1 MAPPTSDA
9 GEGNA
14 TDGPGENRGSCP
26 AGWAGV
32 DCSACQSRDACPDIV
47 ADDGTRRRARAC
59 TNACLVPTAEE
70 TSRPSPF
77 GGDWEDGKVF
87 SCRCGGDA
95 RTDPYC
101 QFQKDTS
108 FLFHINGDV
117 NGERMDGTDVSKNA
131 GVKMHV
137 KEYAGIPNLGEDA
150 LPWNYEYAFAPAWDA
165 NFTQC
170 AWRVSACLEPL
181 PASEDCAIYECA
193 AGKVACPPADLPK
206 CPGRNAL
213 GCGRGPDSDKKYWQH
228 PCNPLVTPRDQGMT
242 FWCSLN
248 RTSGDAYGGGGG
260 RLCYWNQPGVIPS
273 FAVTCD
279 VGNCVYDDAGTGP
292 GGSGQDDFLQSACPA
307 TFTPPEFWTGDL
319 ITRIVMASVAVA
331 LIAAAAWYVR
341 LESRSLYS
349 VPAAAAFERVAALRA
364 GGMQAPSK
372 HARTPSA
379 VLGPRR
385 ARRRPASPGDP
396 EIVSEDPR
404 ASGSLGERVASSSAD
419 DPASDSRAPS
429 SSARARPV
437 VSWENVRVYATA
449 VTAANP
455 GGVVK
460 KILRGVSGHAGPGPS
475 LPSLPSSVDAPDDAR
490 SLSGILS
497 ISSSLRSGVF
507 AILGPSGAGKST
519 LLDFLAGR
527 TPKGQAARGT
537 VRVDGVRVSAKEM
550 RAISGYV
557 PQDDVLPGTSTVWE
571 HLLFNAVLRL
581 PEHTPREE
589 LYRCVVGWSN
599 ELGLGK
605 VAESRIGDQFTRGL
619 SGGEKRRVSI
629 AAALLTSP
637 AIMFLDEPTT
647 GLDSTNAAKVVDI
660 LAALGDQGVTVV
672 LSIHQPR
679 PDVFR
684 LLDRVLVM
692 SKMGDVVYCGASE
705 RAEAHFAA
713 LARPSDGES
722 GVNEA
727 RSQKRFLPE
736 GVNVAD
742 YVLDTVL
749 RSSDEDVRAMV
760 TAFRDSETCASDRAF
775 LASVA
780 ARAAG
785 GPTGAGR
792 FAFEKGGSKKTA
804 PFSKQLRLLCGRLL
818 RKLFR
823 HPFLIGVHFAAS
835 LATALGVGFV
845 FMHVGA
851 DQAGIQ
857 NRLGA
862 LFFVLLYLTLMSL
875 SSLPVWRED
884 RLLFLRERAD
894 GVYGVDAY
902 FASALLFDV
911 LPMRV
916 LPPFFF
922 GLTTYGMI
930 GLNEGTEVSL
940 VTFVLALVFT
950 NVCATCVC
958 MAIGA
963 AAKSV
968 AVANAIASLCFL
980 VATLFGGFLLNK
992 DQIPWYAR
1000 WVARLSFLN
1009 YGYEALV
1016 ANEFAKNPVTFTLTA
1031 AWNSS
1036 TLPDEVP
1043 VPGEKVLST
1052 FGFDSDRMVAD
1063 LTAVCVQAVAFALL
1077 CYLMLRNAEGGPWRA
1092 ALDWLGRRAVARDG
1106 DADGSRTTS
1115 RRRSLGDRDR
1125 SADTAPLL
1133 GFASE
1138 TLRGGFENDDAYS
1151 DEEEDDSA
1159 HTSASYL
1166 DVDEGGASHE
1176 GASPETTETRTGLP
1190 ELGVRGALTDIDEES
1205 SNSARGTGPGEPG
1218 DAEALV
1224 RGSLTSLS
1232 APFISRHA
1240 LSWEDVTCDLVGGR
1254 AILRGVSGVAGV
1266 DDAAFTTRNGP
1277 ARGQGL
1283 LGSESRESRADLFA
1297 ILGPSGAGKST
1308 LLDILAGRP
1317 SANRVVGG
1325 SIRVNGAVADAAAM
1339 RSLAGYV
1346 PQDDV
1351 LPGTSTVWE
1360 HLVFHAT
1367 LRIRGEGD
1375 GRGGAETSARIRSV
1389 VSDTMRSLGV
1399 DGVAHAFVGDEWT
1412 RGLSGGEKRRVS
1424 IATELLTSPAIMFLD
1439 EPTTGLDSTN
1449 AAKVVDILAALGEKG
1464 VTVVLSIHQP
1474 RPDVFRLLDRVLVMS
1489 ATGRAVYSGASER
1502 AEAHFASL
1510 GYAPPRPAGVN
1521 VADYVLDV
1529 VLRASDDDA
1538 ERMVRDFDA
1547 SAAAARDG
1555 AARARIAAQANL
1567 HGVGDGS
1574 DETGFGNR
1582 HARSS
1587 PCVPRKFRASF
1598 STQTRALWRRMARN
1612 VRRHP
1617 FLLALHFAASAA
1629 ASALIG
1635 AVFFAAGRDTG
1646 GIQNRMGSLF
1656 FILLYL
1662 TLMSLSSLP
1671 LWRED
1676 RALFLREKAAG
1687 AYDTVSYFVAVV
1699 VFDVLALRVLPPLFF
1714 ALVAYPAIGLHGFS
1728 RENNTESARSSFEA
1742 EGSSFETIDHGETVF
1757 TRVRCVCTF
1766 ALVLVLANVA
1776 ASALCMSVG
1785 IVAPSNA
1792 TANACGLLVLLVNLL
1807 CGGFFLNEQRDASG
1821 ATEESHAFSVVRLL
1835 IGASFVNRAFEALLI
1850 NEFLGAG
1857 TFEFTPKF
1865 KNGQSGGARS
1875 SISVDVAGDEVLRFF
1890 KFGDSTAVLISDL
1903 GALCG
1908 LAVGYVALAFAL
1920 LKWTTRRMGVD

>member
-1 MAPPTSDA
+1 
-9 GEGNA
+9 
-14 TDGPGENRGSCP
+14 
-26 AGWAGV
+26 V
-32 DCSACQSRDACPDIV
+32 DCSACQTRDACPDIV
-47 ADDGTRRRARAC
+47 AKDGSRKKAVAC

-70 TSRPSPF
+70 TSLPSPF
-77 GGDWEDGKVF
+77 GATWEDGKVF

-101 QFQKDTS
+101 QFQKDTT
-108 FLFHINGDV
+108 FLFHVADGESSRGDEKDTS
-117 NGERMDGTDVSKNA
+117 GVSR
-131 GVKMHV
+131 VKMHV

-150 LPWNYEYAFAPAWDA
+150 LPWNYEYAFAPVWDA

-170 AWRVSACLEPL
+170 AWRVSSCLEPL
-181 PASEDCAIYECA
+181 PATEDCAIYECA
-193 AGKVACPPADLPK
+193 AGKVQCPPADLPR
-206 CPGRNAL
+206 CPGRDAL
-213 GCGRGPDSDKKYWQH
+213 GCGRGPNTTKKYWQH

-248 RTSGDAYGGGGG
+248 RTSTDAYGGGGG
-260 RLCYWNQPGVIPS
+260 RLCYWNQQGVIPS

-279 VGNCVYDDAGTGP
+279 VGNCVYDGAG
-292 GGSGQDDFLQSACPA
+292 GGEESVKNACPA
-307 TFTPPEFWTGDL
+307 VFTPPEFWTGDL
-319 ITRIVMASVAVA
+319 ITRVVMAFVAVA
-331 LIAAAAWYVR
+331 LVFAAAWYVR
-341 LESRSLYS
+341 LESASLYS
-349 VPAAAAFERVAALRA
+349 VPAAAAFEHVAAMRA
-364 GGMQAPSK
+364 GGPRAPSK
-372 HARTPSA
+372 HVRTPSA
-379 VLGPRR
+379 VLGARR
-385 ARRRPASPGDP
+385 ARRASPERLRDP
-396 EIVSEDPR
+396 LEGERSRSDERVPLSEDADDSDDDARDP
-404 ASGSLGERVASSSAD
+404 SSA
-419 DPASDSRAPS
+419 SAPT
-429 SSARARPV
+429 ARARPV

-449 VTAANP
+449 VTASNP

-475 LPSLPSSVDAPDDAR
+475 EPLSRTRSVG
-490 SLSGILS
+490 SG
-497 ISSSLRSGVF
+497 SGVF

-527 TPKGQAARGT
+527 TPKGQASRGT

-571 HLLFNAVLRL
+571 HLLFNAMLRL
-581 PEHTPREE
+581 PERTPREE

-629 AAALLTSP
+629 ATALLTSP

-660 LAALGDQGVTVV
+660 LAALGDGGVTVV

-692 SKMGDVVYCGASE
+692 SKTGDVVYCGPSAS
-705 RAEAHFAA
+705 AEAHFAS
-713 LARPSDGES
+713 LARPSHLG
-722 GVNEA
+722 GGNA
-727 RSQKRFLPE
+727 RSARFLPE

-749 RSSDEDVRAMV
+749 RSSDEDVRSMV
-760 TAFRDSETCASDRAF
+760 TAFRGSETFESDRAF
-775 LASVA
+775 LLSVA

-785 GPTGAGR
+785 SQTPFPSGAR
-792 FAFEKGGSKKTA
+792 KKTA
-804 PFSKQLRLLCGRLL
+804 PFGKQLRLLCGRLL

-823 HPFLIGVHFAAS
+823 HPFLIGVHFLAS
-835 LATALGVGFV
+835 FSTALGVGFI
-845 FMHVGA
+845 FLHVGA

-902 FASALLFDV
+902 FISALLFDV

-922 GLTTYGMI
+922 GLTTYAMI

-940 VTFVLALVFT
+940 VTFVLTLVFT
-950 NVCATCVC
+950 NVCATCMC

-968 AVANAIASLCFL
+968 AVANAVASLCFL

-992 DQIPWYAR
+992 DQIPWYVK
-1000 WVARLSFLN
+1000 WVAKLSFLN

-1016 ANEFAKNPVTFTLTA
+1016 ANEFANNPTTFTLTA

-1052 FGFDSDRMVAD
+1052 FGFDSDRMFFD
-1063 LTAVCVQAVAFALL
+1063 ILAVCTQAVAFAAL
-1077 CYLMLRNAEGGPWRA
+1077 CYLMLRNAENGPWRA
-1092 ALDWLGRRAVARDG
+1092 AMDWLGRRAVARDG
-1106 DADGSRTTS
+1106 DAGS
-1115 RRRSLGDRDR
+1115 RRRSLDRERD
-1125 SADTAPLL
+1125 ANTAPLL
-1133 GFASE
+1133 GFAS
-1138 TLRGGFENDDAYS
+1138 GGDD
-1151 DEEEDDSA
+1151 DDDSVLGVA
-1159 HTSASYL
+1159 L
-1166 DVDEGGASHE
+1166 DVDEESSEDAS
-1176 GASPETTETRTGLP
+1176 SSMRFPK
-1190 ELGVRGALTDIDEES
+1190 RGNERLTDIDEES
-1205 SNSARGTGPGEPG
+1205 SVRGAPAALAALRDAETAEASVRFFDA
-1218 DAEALV
+1218 DAEAPF
-1224 RGSLTSLS
+1224 RA
-1232 APFISRHA
+1232 APFERHV

-1254 AILRGVSGVAGV
+1254 AILRGVSGIAGV
-1266 DDAAFTTRNGP
+1266 DEVDPRIGSTAHHASASTAADASPFGPFITSSFAGRTRT
-1277 ARGQGL
+1277 R
-1283 LGSESRESRADLFA
+1283 RAALFA

-1325 SIRVNGAVADAAAM
+1325 TIRVNGVVADAAAM
-1339 RSLAGYV
+1339 RGLAGYV

-1360 HLVFHAT
+1360 HLTFHAT
-1367 LRIRGEGD
+1367 LRIKRDGGNRSTSTRGAD
-1375 GRGGAETSARIRSV
+1375 DFNARIRSI
-1389 VSDTMRSLGV
+1389 VSNTMRSLGV

-1449 AAKVVDILAALGEKG
+1449 AAKVVDILAALGDGG

-1474 RPDVFRLLDRVLVMS
+1474 RPDVFRLLDRILVMS
-1489 ATGRAVYSGASER
+1489 GTGRAVYSGASNS
-1502 AEAHFASL
+1502 AEAHFESL
-1510 GYAPPRPAGVN
+1510 GYAPPRPEGVN

-1529 VLRASDDDA
+1529 VLRASDDEA
-1538 ERMVRDFDA
+1538 QRMVLDFDA
-1547 SAAAARDG
+1547 SAAAARD
-1555 AARARIAAQANL
+1555 ATARARIAA
-1567 HGVGDGS
+1567 V
-1574 DETGFGNR
+1574 
-1582 HARSS
+1582 HAESGTTLPRT
-1587 PCVPRKFRASF
+1587 RKFRASF
-1598 STQTRALWRRMARN
+1598 ATQTKVLWGRVAKN

-1617 FLLALHFAASAA
+1617 FLIALHFLATATASVFV
-1629 ASALIG
+1629 G
-1635 AVFFAAGRDTG
+1635 AVFRSAGRDTG

-1671 LWRED
+1671 VWRED

-1687 AYDTVSYFVAVV
+1687 AYDTASYFVTVV

-1714 ALVAYPAIGLHGFS
+1714 ALVAYPAIGLRGFS
-1728 RENNTESARSSFEA
+1728 EDADPTPVL
-1742 EGSSFETIDHGETVF
+1742 TL
-1757 TRVRCVCTF
+1757 VRCVCVF
-1766 ALVLVLANVA
+1766 VIVLVLVNVA
-1776 ASALCMSVG
+1776 ASALCMAIG

-1792 TANACGLLVLLVNLL
+1792 TANACGLLCLLVNVL
-1807 CGGFFLNEQRDASG
+1807 CGGFFLNEQTGVGNETQTSFNPTRILTG
-1821 ATEESHAFSVVRLL
+1821 F
-1835 IGASFVNRAFEALLI
+1835 SFVNRAFEALLI
-1850 NEFLGAG
+1850 NEFLDAG
-1857 TFEFTPKF
+1857 VFEFTPKF
-1865 KNGQSGGARS
+1865 KNAGAGGDKRS
-1875 SISVDVAGDEVLRFF
+1875 SISVDVDGDEVLRFF
-1890 KFGDSTAVLISDL
+1890 KFGDSNATLVSDL
-1903 GALCG
+1903 SALCG
-1908 LAVGYVALAFAL
+1908 LALGYVALAFFL

>member
-1 MAPPTSDA
+1 MTPHPHPAECRTAYDLNDPPCKHNTSLWTALSPHPANCAHCVAPTAPQSSDG
-9 GEGNA
+9 GEGNESRVS
-14 TDGPGENRGSCP
+14 GEDRGSCP

-32 DCSACQSRDACPDIV
+32 DCSACQTRDACPDIV
-47 ADDGTRRRARAC
+47 AADGSRRKAVAC

-70 TSRPSPF
+70 TSHPSPF
-77 GGDWEDGKVF
+77 GADWEDGKVF

-101 QFQKDTS
+101 QFQKDTT
-108 FLFHINGDV
+108 FLFHVADGDV
-117 NGERMDGTDVSKNA
+117 SRGDEKDKGAQR
-131 GVKMHV
+131 VKMHV

-150 LPWNYEYAFAPAWDA
+150 LPWQYEYAFAPVWDA

-170 AWRVSACLEPL
+170 AWRVSSCPEPL

-193 AGKVACPPADLPK
+193 AGKVACPPADLPR
-206 CPGRNAL
+206 CPGRDAL
-213 GCGRGPDSDKKYWQH
+213 GCGRGPNTTKKYWQH

-248 RTSGDAYGGGGG
+248 RTSEDAYGGGGG
-260 RLCYWNQPGVIPS
+260 RLCYWTQQGVIPS

-279 VGNCVYDDAGTGP
+279 VGNCVYAGA
-292 GGSGQDDFLQSACPA
+292 GSGDASIKNHCPA
-307 TFTPPEFWTGDL
+307 AFTPPEFWTGDL
-319 ITRIVMASVAVA
+319 ITRVVMAFVAVA
-331 LIAAAAWYVR
+331 LVFAAAWYVR
-341 LESRSLYS
+341 LESASLYS
-349 VPAAAAFERVAALRA
+349 VPAAAAFEHVAAMRA
-364 GGMQAPSK
+364 GGPRAPSK
-372 HARTPSA
+372 HVRTPSA
-379 VLGPRR
+379 VLGARR
-385 ARRRPASPGDP
+385 ARRASPESLEGVPSRSRSDERVP
-396 EIVSEDPR
+396 SSEDADDSDDDARDP
-404 ASGSLGERVASSSAD
+404 SSSSA
-419 DPASDSRAPS
+419 PTS
-429 SSARARPV
+429 RARPV

-449 VTAANP
+449 VTASNP

-475 LPSLPSSVDAPDDAR
+475 DASRTRSVG
-490 SLSGILS
+490 SGS
-497 ISSSLRSGVF
+497 GSGVF

-527 TPKGQAARGT
+527 TPKGQASRGT

-571 HLLFNAVLRL
+571 HLLFNAMLRL
-581 PEHTPREE
+581 PERTPREE

-629 AAALLTSP
+629 ATALLTSP

-660 LAALGDQGVTVV
+660 LAALGDDGVTVV

-684 LLDRVLVM
+684 LLDRILVM
-692 SKMGDVVYCGASE
+692 SKTGDVVYCGPSAS
-705 RAEAHFAA
+705 AEAHFAS
-713 LARPSDGES
+713 LARPNHLG
-722 GVNEA
+722 GGNA
-727 RSQKRFLPE
+727 RSARFLPE

-749 RSSDEDVRAMV
+749 RSSDEDVRSMV
-760 TAFRDSETCASDRAF
+760 TAFRGSETFASDRAF

-785 GPTGAGR
+785 APAPFPSGAR
-792 FAFEKGGSKKTA
+792 KKTA
-804 PFSKQLRLLCGRLL
+804 PFGKQLRLLCGRLL

-823 HPFLIGVHFAAS
+823 HPFLIGVHFLAS
-835 LATALGVGFV
+835 FSTALGVGFI
-845 FMHVGA
+845 FLRVGA

-894 GVYGVDAY
+894 GAYGVDAY
-902 FASALLFDV
+902 FISALLFDV

-922 GLTTYGMI
+922 GLTTYAMI

-940 VTFVLALVFT
+940 VTFVLTLVFT
-950 NVCATCVC
+950 NVCATCMC

-968 AVANAIASLCFL
+968 AVANAVASLCFL

-1000 WVARLSFLN
+1000 WVAKLSFLN

-1016 ANEFAKNPVTFTLTA
+1016 ANEFANNPTTFTLTA

-1063 LTAVCVQAVAFALL
+1063 ILAVCTQAVAFATL

-1092 ALDWLGRRAVARDG
+1092 AMDWLGRRAVARDG
-1106 DADGSRTTS
+1106 DAGS
-1115 RRRSLGDRDR
+1115 RRRSLDRERD
-1125 SADTAPLL
+1125 ANTAPLL
-1133 GFASE
+1133 GFAS
-1138 TLRGGFENDDAYS
+1138 GGDDDDDAVLGV
-1151 DEEEDDSA
+1151 A
-1159 HTSASYL
+1159 L
-1166 DVDEGGASHE
+1166 DVDEESPASQ
-1176 GASPETTETRTGLP
+1176 ASSATSFRE
-1190 ELGVRGALTDIDEES
+1190 RGNGRLTDIDEES
-1205 SNSARGTGPGEPG
+1205 SVRGAPAALAALRDAETADERPYGFVDD
-1218 DAEALV
+1218 DAEA
-1224 RGSLTSLS
+1224 
-1232 APFISRHA
+1232 PFEKKRHV
-1240 LSWEDVTCDLVGGR
+1240 LSWEDVSCDLVGGR
-1254 AILRGVSGVAGV
+1254 AILRGVSGIAGV
-1266 DDAAFTTRNGP
+1266 NELDP
-1277 ARGQGL
+1277 
-1283 LGSESRESRADLFA
+1283 LGSTAHHASTSTAAEKNASPFGPFESSVVGTRTQTRRADLFA

-1325 SIRVNGAVADAAAM
+1325 TIRVNGAVADAAAM
-1339 RSLAGYV
+1339 RGLAGYV

-1360 HLVFHAT
+1360 HLTFHAT
-1367 LRIRGEGD
+1367 LRIKRKKNGGD
-1375 GRGGAETSARIRSV
+1375 RSTRGGDDDFNARVRSV
-1389 VSDTMRSLGV
+1389 VSNTMRSLGV

-1449 AAKVVDILAALGEKG
+1449 AAKVVDILAALGDDG

-1474 RPDVFRLLDRVLVMS
+1474 RPDVFRLLDRILVMS
-1489 ATGRAVYSGASER
+1489 GTGRAVYSGASNS
-1502 AEAHFASL
+1502 AEAHFESL
-1510 GYAPPRPAGVN
+1510 GYAPPRPEGVN

-1529 VLRASDDDA
+1529 VLRASDDEA
-1538 ERMVRDFDA
+1538 KRMVNDFDA
-1547 SAAAARDG
+1547 SAAAARD
-1555 AARARIAAQANL
+1555 ATARARIAAM
-1567 HGVGDGS
+1567 
-1574 DETGFGNR
+1574 
-1582 HARSS
+1582 HAEL
-1587 PCVPRKFRASF
+1587 PRTLKFKASF
-1598 STQTRALWRRMARN
+1598 ATQTKALWGRVAKN

-1617 FLLALHFAASAA
+1617 FLIALHFLATATASVFV
-1629 ASALIG
+1629 G
-1635 AVFFAAGRDTG
+1635 AVFRSAGRDTG

-1656 FILLYL
+1656 FVLLYL

-1671 LWRED
+1671 VWRED

-1687 AYDTVSYFVAVV
+1687 AYDTASYFVTVV

-1714 ALVAYPAIGLHGFS
+1714 ALVAYPMIGLHGFS
-1728 RENNTESARSSFEA
+1728 ENA
-1742 EGSSFETIDHGETVF
+1742 ETPFPTL
-1757 TRVRCVCTF
+1757 VRCVCVFT
-1766 ALVLVLANVA
+1766 LVLVLVNVA
-1776 ASALCMSVG
+1776 ASALCMAIG

-1792 TANACGLLVLLVNLL
+1792 TANACGLLALLVNVL
-1807 CGGFFLNEQRDASG
+1807 CGGFFLNEQRDVSSEDG
-1821 ATEESHAFSVVRLL
+1821 DDEPFSSFSPTRLL
-1835 IGASFVNRAFEALLI
+1835 TGASFVNRAFEALLI
-1850 NEFLGAG
+1850 NEFLDAG

-1865 KNGQSGGARS
+1865 KNGRGGDARS
-1875 SISVDVAGDEVLRFF
+1875 SISVDVDGDEVLRFF
-1890 KFGDSTAVLISDL
+1890 KFGDSNAVLVSDL

-1908 LAVGYVALAFAL
+1908 LALGYVALAFAL

>member
-1 MAPPTSDA
+1 M
-9 GEGNA
+9 
-14 TDGPGENRGSCP
+14 
-26 AGWAGV
+26 
-32 DCSACQSRDACPDIV
+32 
-47 ADDGTRRRARAC
+47 
-59 TNACLVPTAEE
+59 PTAEE

-101 QFQKDTS
+101 QLQKDTT
-108 FLFHINGDV
+108 FLFHVTD
-117 NGERMDGTDVSKNA
+117 GERKTFLGGDDAPRVH
-131 GVKMHV
+131 MHV
-137 KEYAGIPNLGEDA
+137 KEYAGIPNQGEAA
-150 LPWNYEYAFAPAWDA
+150 LPWNYEYAFAPVWDA

-170 AWRVSACLEPL
+170 AWRVSSCLEPL
-181 PASEDCAIYECA
+181 PADEDCAIYECA
-193 AGKVACPPADLPK
+193 AGEVACPPADLPK
-206 CPGRNAL
+206 CPGRNAF
-213 GCGRGPDSDKKYWQH
+213 GCGLGPDGHKKYWQH
-228 PCNPLVTPRDQGMT
+228 PCNPLVTPRDQGVT

-248 RTSGDAYGGGGG
+248 RTSADAYGGGEG

-273 FAVTCD
+273 FAVTCV
-279 VGNCVYDDAGTGP
+279 VGNCVYDGEASEGTG
-292 GGSGQDDFLQSACPA
+292 GDALRSACPA
-307 TFTPPEFWTGDL
+307 VFTPPEFWTGDR
-319 ITRIVMASVAVA
+319 ITRVCMASVAVA
-331 LIAAAAWYVR
+331 LVAAAALYVR
-341 LESRSLYS
+341 LESRSPYS
-349 VPAAAAFERVAALRA
+349 VSAAAAFERVAGPRSGEPL
-364 GGMQAPSK
+364 APAA

-379 VLGPRR
+379 VLGSRR
-385 ARRRPASPGDP
+385 ARRGVRDLPDPLDSGEDSGDPAPVAAGEGLSSPASAG
-396 EIVSEDPR
+396 R
-404 ASGSLGERVASSSAD
+404 SA
-419 DPASDSRAPS
+419 
-429 SSARARPV
+429 ARLRPV

-475 LPSLPSSVDAPDDAR
+475 ESSVDAPENSRGRAGTR
-490 SLSGILS
+490 SASRGG
-497 ISSSLRSGVF
+497 SGVF

-537 VRVDGVRVSAKEM
+537 VRVDGARVSAKEM

-571 HLLFNAVLRL
+571 HLLFHATLRL
-581 PEHTPREE
+581 PEQTPREE

-637 AIMFLDEPTT
+637 SIMFLDEPTT

-660 LAALGDQGVTVV
+660 LAALGETGVTVV

-692 SKMGDVVYCGASE
+692 SKTGDVVYCGASA
-705 RAEAHFAA
+705 RAEAHFAS
-713 LARPSDGES
+713 LVRPSE
-722 GVNEA
+722 GVLGGA
-727 RSQKRFLPE
+727 RNDFLPE

-775 LASVA
+775 LASVV

-785 GPTGAGR
+785 RSGTHTPLASRASGR
-792 FAFEKGGSKKTA
+792 GSKTMA

-823 HPFLIGVHFAAS
+823 HPFLIGVHFLAS
-835 LATALGVGFV
+835 FVTALGVGFI
-845 FMHVGA
+845 FMNVGA

-922 GLTTYGMI
+922 GLTTYAMI

-940 VTFVLALVFT
+940 VTFVLTLVFT
-950 NVCATCVC
+950 NVCATCMC

-968 AVANAIASLCFL
+968 AVANAVASLCFL

-1000 WVARLSFLN
+1000 WVARVSFLN

-1063 LTAVCVQAVAFALL
+1063 ILAVCAQAAAFATL
-1077 CYLMLRNAEGGPWRA
+1077 CYLMLRNAENGPWRA
-1092 ALDWLGRRAVARDG
+1092 ALDWLGRRAVVRDG
-1106 DADGSRTTS
+1106 DAGS
-1115 RRRSLGDRDR
+1115 RRRSLDRLR
-1125 SADTAPLL
+1125 RADTAPLL
-1133 GFASE
+1133 GSGSDIE
-1138 TLRGGFENDDAYS
+1138 RGGDDDA
-1151 DEEEDDSA
+1151 EEDDSEDSETA
-1159 HTSASYL
+1159 GVAL
-1166 DVDEGGASHE
+1166 DVEIPTV
-1176 GASPETTETRTGLP
+1176 PEENGEPAPRFPGRDAGRLAD
-1190 ELGVRGALTDIDEES
+1190 GDEEC
-1205 SNSARGTGPGEPG
+1205 SARGAPAALAALRGAARETEAAGAG
-1218 DAEALV
+1218 DVRIAETDV
-1224 RGSLTSLS
+1224 
-1232 APFISRHA
+1232 PFKRHV

-1254 AILRGVSGVAGV
+1254 AILRGVSGIAGV
-1266 DDAAFTTRNGP
+1266 DDAAGPERDGTHASTSAAEDASPFGLFESSRASPPRPRNG
-1277 ARGQGL
+1277 R
-1283 LGSESRESRADLFA
+1283 RADLFA

-1317 SANRVVGG
+1317 SANRAVGG
-1325 SIRVNGAVADAAAM
+1325 SVRVNGSVVDAAAM
-1339 RSLAGYV
+1339 RGLAGYV

-1360 HLVFHAT
+1360 HLAFHAT
-1367 LRIRGEGD
+1367 LRIRPEGHR
-1375 GRGGAETSARIRSV
+1375 RGAAGDARIRSA
-1389 VSDTMRSLGV
+1389 VSAVARSLGL

-1424 IATELLTSPAIMFLD
+1424 IATELLTSPPIMFLD

-1449 AAKVVDILAALGEKG
+1449 AAKVVDILAALGETG

-1489 ATGRAVYSGASER
+1489 STGRAVYCGASAR

-1510 GYAPPRPAGVN
+1510 GYAPTRPEGVN

-1529 VLRASDDDA
+1529 VLRASESEA
-1538 ERMVRDFDA
+1538 ERMTRDFDA
-1547 SAAAARDG
+1547 SAAAALD
-1555 AARARIAAQANL
+1555 ATARARIAAMHASPFENVSAPRL
-1567 HGVGDGS
+1567 G
-1574 DETGFGNR
+1574 T
-1582 HARSS
+1582 HART
-1587 PCVPRKFRASF
+1587 FRASF
-1598 STQTRALWRRMARN
+1598 GTQTRALWRRMAKN

-1617 FLLALHFAASAA
+1617 FLLALHFFATACASAA
-1629 ASALIG
+1629 IG
-1635 AVFFAAGRDTG
+1635 FVFRHAGRDTG
-1646 GIQNRMGSLF
+1646 GIQNRMGALF
-1656 FILLYL
+1656 FTLLYL

-1671 LWRED
+1671 VWRED
-1676 RALFLREKAAG
+1676 RLLFLREKAAG
-1687 AYDTVSYFVAVV
+1687 AYDTASYFVAVV

-1714 ALVAYPAIGLHGFS
+1714 ALVAYPMIGLHGFS
-1728 RENNTESARSSFEA
+1728 SSTASSTEA
-1742 EGSSFETIDHGETVF
+1742 EGDASVF
-1757 TRVRCVCTF
+1757 TLVRCVCTF

-1785 IVAPSNA
+1785 IVTPSNA

-1821 ATEESHAFSVVRLL
+1821 AAHRETGGFSSFSAVRLL
-1835 IGASFVNRAFEALLI
+1835 SGASFVNRAFEALLI

-1875 SISVDVAGDEVLRFF
+1875 SISVDVTGDEVLRFF
-1890 KFGDSTAVLISDL
+1890 KFGDSTAVLISDVSTL
-1903 GALCG
+1903 AG

>member
-1 MAPPTSDA
+1 
-9 GEGNA
+9 
-14 TDGPGENRGSCP
+14 
-26 AGWAGV
+26 
-32 DCSACQSRDACPDIV
+32 
-47 ADDGTRRRARAC
+47 
-59 TNACLVPTAEE
+59 
-70 TSRPSPF
+70 
-77 GGDWEDGKVF
+77 
-87 SCRCGGDA
+87 
-95 RTDPYC
+95 
-101 QFQKDTS
+101 
-108 FLFHINGDV
+108 
-117 NGERMDGTDVSKNA
+117 
-131 GVKMHV
+131 
-137 KEYAGIPNLGEDA
+137 
-150 LPWNYEYAFAPAWDA
+150 
-165 NFTQC
+165 
-170 AWRVSACLEPL
+170 
-181 PASEDCAIYECA
+181 
-193 AGKVACPPADLPK
+193 
-206 CPGRNAL
+206 
-213 GCGRGPDSDKKYWQH
+213 
-228 PCNPLVTPRDQGMT
+228 
-242 FWCSLN
+242 
-248 RTSGDAYGGGGG
+248 
-260 RLCYWNQPGVIPS
+260 
-273 FAVTCD
+273 
-279 VGNCVYDDAGTGP
+279 
-292 GGSGQDDFLQSACPA
+292 
-307 TFTPPEFWTGDL
+307 
-319 ITRIVMASVAVA
+319 
-331 LIAAAAWYVR
+331 
-341 LESRSLYS
+341 
-349 VPAAAAFERVAALRA
+349 
-364 GGMQAPSK
+364 
-372 HARTPSA
+372 
-379 VLGPRR
+379 
-385 ARRRPASPGDP
+385 
-396 EIVSEDPR
+396 
-404 ASGSLGERVASSSAD
+404 
-419 DPASDSRAPS
+419 
-429 SSARARPV
+429 
-437 VSWENVRVYATA
+437 
-449 VTAANP
+449 
-455 GGVVK
+455 
-460 KILRGVSGHAGPGPS
+460 
-475 LPSLPSSVDAPDDAR
+475 
-490 SLSGILS
+490 
-497 ISSSLRSGVF
+497 
-507 AILGPSGAGKST
+507 
-519 LLDFLAGR
+519 
-527 TPKGQAARGT
+527 
-537 VRVDGVRVSAKEM
+537 
-550 RAISGYV
+550 
-557 PQDDVLPGTSTVWE
+557 
-571 HLLFNAVLRL
+571 
-581 PEHTPREE
+581 
-589 LYRCVVGWSN
+589 
-599 ELGLGK
+599 
-605 VAESRIGDQFTRGL
+605 
-619 SGGEKRRVSI
+619 
-629 AAALLTSP
+629 
-637 AIMFLDEPTT
+637 
-647 GLDSTNAAKVVDI
+647 
-660 LAALGDQGVTVV
+660 
-672 LSIHQPR
+672 
-679 PDVFR
+679 
-684 LLDRVLVM
+684 
-692 SKMGDVVYCGASE
+692 
-705 RAEAHFAA
+705 
-713 LARPSDGES
+713 
-722 GVNEA
+722 
-727 RSQKRFLPE
+727 
-736 GVNVAD
+736 
-742 YVLDTVL
+742 
-749 RSSDEDVRAMV
+749 
-760 TAFRDSETCASDRAF
+760 
-775 LASVA
+775 
-780 ARAAG
+780 
-785 GPTGAGR
+785 
-792 FAFEKGGSKKTA
+792 
-804 PFSKQLRLLCGRLL
+804 
-818 RKLFR
+818 
-823 HPFLIGVHFAAS
+823 
-835 LATALGVGFV
+835 
-845 FMHVGA
+845 
-851 DQAGIQ
+851 
-857 NRLGA
+857 
-862 LFFVLLYLTLMSL
+862 
-875 SSLPVWRED
+875 
-884 RLLFLRERAD
+884 
-894 GVYGVDAY
+894 
-902 FASALLFDV
+902 
-911 LPMRV
+911 
-916 LPPFFF
+916 
-922 GLTTYGMI
+922 
-930 GLNEGTEVSL
+930 
-940 VTFVLALVFT
+940 
-950 NVCATCVC
+950 
-958 MAIGA
+958 
-963 AAKSV
+963 
-968 AVANAIASLCFL
+968 
-980 VATLFGGFLLNK
+980 
-992 DQIPWYAR
+992 
-1000 WVARLSFLN
+1000 
-1009 YGYEALV
+1009 
-1016 ANEFAKNPVTFTLTA
+1016 
-1031 AWNSS
+1031 
-1036 TLPDEVP
+1036 LPDEVP

>member
-1 MAPPTSDA
+1 M
-9 GEGNA
+9 
-14 TDGPGENRGSCP
+14 
-26 AGWAGV
+26 
-32 DCSACQSRDACPDIV
+32 
-47 ADDGTRRRARAC
+47 AC

-101 QFQKDTS
+101 QFQKDTT
-108 FLFHINGDV
+108 FLFHVAD
-117 NGERMDGTDVSKNA
+117 GERRGGETSSRA
-131 GVKMHV
+131 LVKMHV

-150 LPWNYEYAFAPAWDA
+150 LPWNYEYAFAPVWDA

-170 AWRVSACLEPL
+170 AWRVSSCLEPL
-181 PASEDCAIYECA
+181 PADEDCAIYECA
-193 AGKVACPPADLPK
+193 AGEVACPPADLPR
-206 CPGRNAL
+206 CPGRNAF
-213 GCGRGPDSDKKYWQH
+213 GCGRGPGGTTKNYWQH

-248 RTSGDAYGGGGG
+248 RTSSDAYGGGGG

-279 VGNCVYDDAGTGP
+279 VGNCVYDGAGTGE
-292 GGSGQDDFLQSACPA
+292 DAAVVNACPA
-307 TFTPPEFWTGDL
+307 VYVPPEFWTGNL

-331 LIAAAAWYVR
+331 LVAAAAAYVR
-341 LESRSLYS
+341 LESRSPYS
-349 VPAAAAFERVAALRA
+349 VTAAAAFDEVAGLRSRA
-364 GGMQAPSK
+364 SRSGEPLTPSK
-372 HARTPSA
+372 HVRTPSA

-385 ARRRPASPGDP
+385 ARVRGPPDPPDPPDPRSGLREDAREHPAPVAARGPSSPA
-396 EIVSEDPR
+396 R
-404 ASGSLGERVASSSAD
+404 ASGSA
-419 DPASDSRAPS
+419 
-429 SSARARPV
+429 ARIPPV

-460 KILRGVSGHAGPGPS
+460 KILRGVSGHAGPG
-475 LPSLPSSVDAPDDAR
+475 R
-490 SLSGILS
+490 SES
-497 ISSSLRSGVF
+497 SGVF

-537 VRVDGVRVSAKEM
+537 VRVDGTRVAAKEM

-571 HLLFNAVLRL
+571 HLLFHAMLRL
-581 PEHTPREE
+581 PERTPREE
-589 LYRCVVGWSN
+589 LYRCVVGWAN

-629 AAALLTSP
+629 ATALLTSP
-637 AIMFLDEPTT
+637 SIMFLDEPTT

-660 LAALGDQGVTVV
+660 LAALGDTGVTVV

-692 SKMGDVVYCGASE
+692 SKTGDVVYCGASAS
-705 RAEAHFAA
+705 AEAHFAS
-713 LARPSDGES
+713 LVRPTDGGFGGARD
-722 GVNEA
+722 EA
-727 RSQKRFLPE
+727 RSARFLPE

-760 TAFRDSETCASDRAF
+760 TAFRDSETRASDRAF
-775 LASVA
+775 LASLT

-785 GPTGAGR
+785 RGDTRAPLGSRVFFSGR
-792 FAFEKGGSKKTA
+792 GSKTTA

-823 HPFLIGVHFAAS
+823 HPFLIGVHFLAS
-835 LATALGVGFV
+835 FTTALGVGFI
-845 FMHVGA
+845 FMRVGA

-884 RLLFLRERAD
+884 RLLFLRERND

-922 GLTTYGMI
+922 GLTTYAMI

-940 VTFVLALVFT
+940 VTFVLVLVFT
-950 NVCATCVC
+950 NVCATCMC

-968 AVANAIASLCFL
+968 AVANAVASLCFL

-1063 LTAVCVQAVAFALL
+1063 ILAVCAQAAAFALL

-1092 ALDWLGRRAVARDG
+1092 ALDWLGRRAVARDA
-1106 DADGSRTTS
+1106 DAYEYSAS
-1115 RRRSLGDRDR
+1115 RRRSLDRRR
-1125 SADTAPLL
+1125 SADAAPLL
-1133 GFASE
+1133 GAGGDGSASDDDSLAEDGSDSE
-1138 TLRGGFENDDAYS
+1138 TAVVS
-1151 DEEEDDSA
+1151 
-1159 HTSASYL
+1159 L
-1166 DVDEGGASHE
+1166 DVELPAPREASGRDRE
-1176 GASPETTETRTGLP
+1176 ARFPERGTGRLAD
-1190 ELGVRGALTDIDEES
+1190 VDEES
-1205 SNSARGTGPGEPG
+1205 SAALETETAG
-1218 DAEALV
+1218 DFSNVAFRTE
-1224 RGSLTSLS
+1224 
-1232 APFISRHA
+1232 APFERHV

-1266 DDAAFTTRNGP
+1266 ASADASPFGPVESPRN
-1277 ARGQGL
+1277 RD
-1283 LGSESRESRADLFA
+1283 RRRADLFA

-1325 SIRVNGAVADAAAM
+1325 SIRVNGVVADAAAM
-1339 RSLAGYV
+1339 RGLAGYV

-1360 HLVFHAT
+1360 HLLFHAT
-1367 LRIRGEGD
+1367 LRVPREGD
-1375 GRGGAETSARIRSV
+1375 GRGAAGDARIRSV
-1389 VSDTMRSLGV
+1389 VSDTMRSLGL

-1424 IATELLTSPAIMFLD
+1424 IATALLTSPSIMFLD

-1449 AAKVVDILAALGEKG
+1449 AAKVVDILAALGDTG

-1474 RPDVFRLLDRVLVMS
+1474 RPDVFRLLDRILVMS
-1489 ATGRAVYSGASER
+1489 GTGRAVYSGASAS

-1529 VLRASDDDA
+1529 VLRASDGEA
-1538 ERMVRDFDA
+1538 ERMVNDFDA
-1547 SAAAARDG
+1547 SAAAALD
-1555 AARARIAAQANL
+1555 ATARARIAATRATRDVE
-1567 HGVGDGS
+1567 GVS
-1574 DETGFGNR
+1574 E
-1582 HARSS
+1582 
-1587 PCVPRKFRASF
+1587 PPRFSRLPRAKKFRASF
-1598 STQTRALWRRMARN
+1598 GAQTRALWRRVARN
-1612 VRRHP
+1612 ARRHP
-1617 FLLALHFAASAA
+1617 FLLALHFFATACASAA
-1629 ASALIG
+1629 MGS
-1635 AVFFAAGRDTG
+1635 VFYDAGRDTG
-1646 GIQNRMGSLF
+1646 GIQNRMGALF
-1656 FILLYL
+1656 FVLLYL

-1671 LWRED
+1671 MWRED
-1676 RALFLREKAAG
+1676 RLLFLREKAAG
-1687 AYDTVSYFVAVV
+1687 AYDTASYFVAVV
-1699 VFDVLALRVLPPLFF
+1699 AFDVLALRAAPPLFF
-1714 ALVAYPAIGLHGFS
+1714 ALVAYPTIGLHGFS
-1728 RENNTESARSSFEA
+1728 SNADSGDDTDTA
-1742 EGSSFETIDHGETVF
+1742 
-1757 TRVRCVCTF
+1757 TRFRCVCTF

-1807 CGGFFLNEQRDASG
+1807 CGGFFLNEQRDAGG
-1821 ATEESHAFSVVRLL
+1821 ATDRENGAVASFSVVRLL
-1835 IGASFVNRAFEALLI
+1835 TGASFVNRAFEALLI

-1890 KFGDSTAVLISDL
+1890 KFGDSTAVLISDV
-1903 GALCG
+1903 GALFG

-1920 LKWTTRRMGVD
+1920 LKWSTRRMGVD